1 MSTNMEMQRSHE
13 DFALEQRLGTLL
25 RAGVL
30 LAAAVTLVGGV
41 MYLAAHGG
49 DVTRYHDFVGERAEL
64 RTVGGV
70 VAGVRRGDSAAIM
83 QLGVLLLIATPVAR
97 VFLSVLGFVKER
109 DWLYVGC
116 SLIVLAILVYSLAHG
131 G

>member
-1 MSTNMEMQRSHE
+1 MSKPPMHQSHE

-30 LAAAVTLVGGV
+30 LAAFVTLVGGV
-41 MYLAAHGG
+41 MYLMAHGG
-49 DVTRYHDFVGERAEL
+49 DVTHYHDFVGERTEL

-70 VAGVRRGDSAAIM
+70 VSGVLRGDSAAII

-116 SLIVLAILVYSLAHG
+116 SLIVLGILVYSLAHG

>member
-1 MSTNMEMQRSHE
+1 MSDLHSDQSHE
-13 DFALEQRLGTLL
+13 DFALEQRLGALL
-25 RAGVL
+25 RGGVL
-30 LAAAVTLVGGV
+30 LSALVTLVGGV
-41 MYLAAHGG
+41 MYLASHSG
-49 DVTRYHDFVGERAEL
+49 DVTHYHRFVGEREEL

-70 VAGVRRGDSAAIM
+70 VGGVLRGDSAAII

-97 VFLSVLGFVKER
+97 VFLSVLGFIKER

-116 SLIVLAILVYSLAHG
+116 SLIVLGILVYSLAHG

>member
-1 MSTNMEMQRSHE
+1 MSELRVDETHE

-25 RAGVL
+25 RVGVL
-30 LAAAVTLVGGV
+30 LSAIVTLIGGI
-41 MYLAAHGG
+41 MYLAVHGG
-49 DVTRYHDFVGERAEL
+49 DVTHYHVFAGERAEL
-64 RTVGGV
+64 RTVRGV
-70 VAGVRRGDSAAIM
+70 VEGTLRGDSAAII

-97 VFLSVLGFVKER
+97 VFLSVLGFAKER
-109 DWLYVGC
+109 DWMYVGC

>member
-1 MSTNMEMQRSHE
+1 MIHAPKDTSHE
-13 DFALEQRLGTLL
+13 DFALEQRLGNLL

-30 LAAAVTLVGGV
+30 LSSLVTCVGGI
-41 MYLAAHGG
+41 MYLAVHGG
-49 DVTRYHDFVGERAEL
+49 DVTRYHDFPGQRAEL

-70 VAGVRRGDSAAIM
+70 VAGVRRGDSAALLP
-83 QLGVLLLIATPVAR
+83 LGVLLLLATPVAR

>member
-1 MSTNMEMQRSHE
+1 MSDMSDGHSHE
-13 DFALEQRLGTLL
+13 DFALEQRLGALL

-30 LAAAVTLVGGV
+30 LSALVTLVGGV
-41 MYLAAHGG
+41 MYLMSHGG
-49 DVTRYHDFVGERAEL
+49 DVTHYHVFVGERAEL

-70 VAGVRRGDSAAIM
+70 VNGVLRGDSAAII

-97 VFLSVLGFVKER
+97 VFLSVLGFIKER

>member
-1 MSTNMEMQRSHE
+1 MNETPAGNAHE

-25 RAGVL
+25 RGGVIL
-30 LAAAVTLVGGV
+30 SAAVTLLGGIV
-41 MYLAAHGG
+41 YLAAHGLAPAN
-49 DVTRYHDFVGERAEL
+49 YHTFIGEPAGL

-70 VAGVRRGDSAAIM
+70 IAGVASGDGASII

-97 VFLSVLGFVKER
+97 VFISVIGFARER
-109 DWLYVGC
+109 DWMYVAC
-116 SLIVLAILVYSLAHG
+116 SLIVLALLCFSLAHG

>member
-1 MSTNMEMQRSHE
+1 MSDLPSGHSHE

-30 LAAAVTLVGGV
+30 LSAIVTLVGGI
-41 MYLAAHGG
+41 MYLAVHGG
-49 DVTRYHDFVGERAEL
+49 DVTHYHVFSGERTEL
-64 RTVGGV
+64 RTV
-70 VAGVRRGDSAAIM
+70 AGVMEGVLCGHSAAII

-97 VFLSVLGFVKER
+97 VFMSVLGFMKER
-109 DWLYVGC
+109 DWMYVGC
-116 SLIVLAILVYSLAHG
+116 SLIVLAILVYGLAHG